1 MIPYQYDRRRKL
13 KEGDTD
19 AIQHKYKLGQSIK
32 SLAKEYG
39 VSRRLIQ
46 ITVKPEVRRQMY
58 QRHKEHWREYAPT
71 KEERKQR
78 AAEHRK
84 YIKQL
89 KQEGKI

>member
-1 MIPYQYDRRRKL
+1 MIPYEYDRRRKL

-19 AIQHKYKLGQSIK
+19 VIQHKYKLGQSIK
-32 SLAKEYG
+32 SLAKEYS

-46 ITVKPEVRRQMY
+46 IVVKPEVKQQIYERQ
-58 QRHKEHWREYAPT
+58 KEHWRDYAPT
-71 KEERKQR
+71 KEERAKK
-78 AAEHRK
+78 AKEHRR